1 MSDLLQKD
9 QVFAGRYRIH
19 DFLAQGGFG
28 AVYIAEQLATE
39 LRVALKVLWP
49 HVLSSQDAVSKFE
62 QEARIAGRVNS
73 EHIVGVIDA
82 GFDETLRMPFLVM
95 ELLVG
100 EDLEKA
106 VLGQGPMSPEQV
118 VVCMRQTASG
128 LDKAHGYVNRDGLP
142 EPIVHRDLKPE
153 NLFLTHRD
161 DGSPCIKILDF
172 GIAKV
177 LSSSTKVSQEVKG
190 TPLYMAYE
198 QGAGGAITPRTDIWA
213 LGLIAFFM
221 LTGRCYWKTAHLPE
235 ASLTQLFGEVLSL
248 PIVSPAE
255 RARELGFVP
264 TWPAGFEAWFL
275 RCVNRDAHKRFSSAG
290 EASAALA
297 KALGM
302 PNQAITGGGP
312 NSLAR
317 PVAPAG
323 VTLQSVPA
331 PPPDSLA
338 GTDHAVAIGRSDQIA
353 VPTKSNR
360 GVALAAAGALALL
373 LLTGFGLFA
382 LRGSSGVPQ
391 ASAESSAAVPAVA
404 STPGATPE
412 VEIVPAPPSA
422 LTAPSSPRS
431 ATADA
436 APAPDTVASRPSVKA
451 APPTPP
457 LGKAKL
463 PEPSPT
469 PKPVTTQT
477 KPTDDVYGGR

>member
-106 VLGQGPMSPEQV
+106 VLSRGPMSPEQV

-248 PIVSPAE
+248 PIVPPTE
-255 RARELGFVP
+255 RARELGIVP

-297 KALGM
+297 KALGI
-302 PNQAITGGGP
+302 PNHATTGGGS
-312 NSLAR
+312 NSLAQ

-353 VPTKSNR
+353 VPKKSHR
-360 GVALAAAGALALL
+360 GVALAAAGTMALL
-373 LLTGFGLFA
+373 LMGLGLFA
-382 LRGSSGVPQ
+382 LRGSRGVPQ
-391 ASAESSAAVPAVA
+391 ASAENSSVVPAAA
-404 STPGATPE
+404 STPAAAE
-412 VEIVPAPPSA
+412 VEIVPTPSSA
-422 LTAPSSPRS
+422 LTAPSSTRA

-436 APAPDTVASRPSVKA
+436 APDVVLSRPSVKA
-451 APPTPP
+451 APPTPT

-469 PKPVTTQT
+469 PKPTQT
-477 KPTDDVYGGR
+477 KPSEDVYGGR